1 MQIDV
6 IVFKHTVIHVNIDRY
21 RFFCH
26 VAST

>member
-21 RFFCH
+21 AFFCR